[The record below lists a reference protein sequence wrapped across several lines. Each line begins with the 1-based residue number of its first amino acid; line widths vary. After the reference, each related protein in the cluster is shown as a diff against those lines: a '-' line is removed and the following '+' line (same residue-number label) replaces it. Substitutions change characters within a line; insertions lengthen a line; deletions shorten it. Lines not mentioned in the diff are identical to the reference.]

1 MINIPST
8 IRISFRALRVN
19 KMRSALTMLGIIIG
33 VGAVITM
40 LAVGTGAKQRL
51 GDQLA
56 SIGSNLIM
64 IVPGASTAGG
74 VRMGAGTQSTLSLG
88 DADAVQKECP
98 AVLYVAPVL
107 SGAAQVIYG
116 NQNWSTGIT
125 GTTTSMLSV
134 RDWPLTSGRPF
145 TDEET
150 RSASKVCILGQTVV
164 DNLFGG
170 IDPIGQIIRIKNVPF
185 SIIGVLDTKGQDPGG
200 HDQDDTI
207 YIPVSTAQKKLFGTA
222 FPGMVRMI
230 MVKAKSTEDLPGAER
245 QINELLRQRHH
256 IGPKQ
261 DDDFTVRN
269 LTSMMQAAEQQTAV
283 MTLLLAA
290 IASVS
295 LLVGGIGIMNI
306 MLVSVTERTRE
317 IGIRMA
323 IGAKTWDIR
332 LQFIIEALILSLIGG
347 VAGIIIGI
355 SGSEI
360 LSALPAGA
368 LSFLRSPLFWP
379 SDFPVWSVSSL
390 ASIPHIRHHCSTL
403 SKRSDTSKKGPAA
416 CRALLETRIMFSVSV
431 LIYSSLFSDRFAP
444 ILLLLEGLF
453 D

>member
-40 LAVGTGAKQRL
+40 LAVGTGAKQKL

-64 IVPGASTAGG
+64 IVPGSSAAGG
-74 VRMGAGTQSTLSLG
+74 VRLGAGTQSTLSIG
-88 DADAVQKECP
+88 DADAIQKECP
-98 AVLYVAPVL
+98 AVLYVAPVHNG
-107 SGAAQVIYG
+107 SAQVVYG
-116 NQNWSTGIT
+116 NQNWSTSIT
-125 GTTTSMLSV
+125 GTTTNMLSV
-134 RDWPLTSGRPF
+134 RDWPLTEGRPF
-145 TDEET
+145 SDEEV
-150 RSASKVCILGQTVV
+150 RSAAKVCLLGQTVV

-170 IDPIGQIIRIKNVPF
+170 INPIGQIIRIKNVPF
-185 SIIGVLDTKGQDPGG
+185 TVIGSLDTKGQDPSGR
-200 HDQDDTI
+200 DQDDTI
-207 YIPVSTAQKKLFGTA
+207 YVPVSTAQKKLFGTA

-230 MVKAKSTEDLPGAER
+230 MVKAKSTEDLAAAEK
-245 QINELLRQRHH
+245 QINELLKQRHH

-269 LTSMMQAAEQQTAV
+269 LTSMMQAAEQQTEV

-360 LSALPAGA
+360 LSALAGW
-368 LSFLRSPLFWP
+368 STIVSPLSIVLAFGFSGLVGIFFGFYP
-379 SDFPVWSVSSL
+379 AYKASL
-390 ASIPHIRHHCSTL
+390 LDPIE
-403 SKRSDTSKKGPAA
+403 
-416 CRALLETRIMFSVSV
+416 ALRYE
-431 LIYSSLFSDRFAP
+431 
-444 ILLLLEGLF
+444 
-453 D
+453 